1 MSRTTHPMSP
11 PDEESGTEP
20 TRSGPYVVPGT
31 LLVAYLMATGRWGS
45 HFGWWQ
51 QGIYVT
57 DIALVV
63 TAAWSLLRHRSA
75 MRWDRA
81 RWVLLAPFVLIP
93 AWALARLVVNWRV
106 DQEALRDLAPFVYVL
121 VGLVALVD
129 VSRDAR
135 RRTLVVLEV
144 ALVLHAVWVAAS
156 TYLDIETRYPLSGGL
171 LYVFEIRSD
180 FDCAM
185 LAVLAALSLQR
196 VVRARRLWERVP
208 AAFIMLACP
217 YLIFQT
223 GSRAGGLALVVAVL
237 LSALSMLRSI
247 PVSRTQL
254 LVGIGLV
261 LAVIA
266 VALPQTSLYGR
277 LTGADAAGVNSA
289 AGTTSAREEAWVH
302 VLEYTSSS
310 PVRAVFGV
318 GPGPDF
324 LVDSGA
330 RRYFG
335 QVHQGDIRVPHNIFL
350 SYYARL
356 GLVGLTLFLA
366 LLVPWVRASW
376 AVVSSGRS
384 DTLSLTYVLTTAT
397 LLLTS
402 LLGVVLESP
411 FGAVPFAW
419 MAGQLIMGS
428 SRRRRTTGVTSD

>member
-11 PDEESGTEP
+11 TDEETGTEP

-63 TAAWSLLRHRSA
+63 TAAWGLLRHRSA

-93 AWALARLVVNWRV
+93 AWALARLVVNWQV

-208 AAFIMLACP
+208 AAFIMFACP

-254 LVGIGLV
+254 LVESAWSWRSSPWRCRRPASTGGSP
-261 LAVIA
+261 APTPRESTA
-266 VALPQTSLYGR
+266 QRGRRPPARKPGSTSWSTRRVRRCAQSSGSVRDRTSWWTPGR
-277 LTGADAAGVNSA
+277 GA
-289 AGTTSAREEAWVH
+289 TSGRSTRATSGSRT
-302 VLEYTSSS
+302 TSSS
-310 PVRAVFGV
+310 ATTP
-318 GPGPDF
+318 
-324 LVDSGA
+324 
-330 RRYFG
+330 
-335 QVHQGDIRVPHNIFL
+335 
-350 SYYARL
+350 
-356 GLVGLTLFLA
+356 
-366 LLVPWVRASW
+366 AS
-376 AVVSSGRS
+376 
-384 DTLSLTYVLTTAT
+384 
-397 LLLTS
+397 
-402 LLGVVLESP
+402 
-411 FGAVPFAW
+411 AW
-419 MAGQLIMGS
+419 WG
-428 SRRRRTTGVTSD
+428 